1 MLVLMGMQCPKCRKE
16 IADTAA
22 ECPHCHIQVR
32 MYLKK
37 LKQKAED
44 AKKAAAAPAPEE
56 KSGYINPVIII
67 VIIVAAIFGY
77 YHFAVKGKEAAV
89 QQAPAA
95 ASVPAAAPVEKLP
108 ALEDVQPAEEKPE
121 SAISGQEAVEK
132 VDKIIERTSPY
143 IIGHPKP
150 PSRQD

>member
-1 MLVLMGMQCPKCRKE
+1 MLVLKGMQCPKCRKE
-16 IADTAA
+16 IADTAV

-44 AKKAAAAPAPEE
+44 AKKAAAAPPPED
-56 KSGYINPVIII
+56 KKGFLNPVIII
-67 VIIVAAIFGY
+67 IIIVAAVFGY
-77 YHFAVKGKEAAV
+77 YHFAAKGKKAEV
-89 QQAPAA
+89 QQPSGAAPA
-95 ASVPAAAPVEKLP
+95 PAAAPVEKLP
-108 ALEDVQPAEEKPE
+108 VLEDVQPAEERPE
-121 SAISGQEAVEK
+121 SAISGQEAVGK

>member
-1 MLVLMGMQCPKCRKE
+1 MQCPKCHKE

-32 MYLKK
+32 MHLKK
-37 LKQKAED
+37 LKQKAEE
-44 AKKAAAAPAPEE
+44 AKKGSAAPAPVE
-56 KSGYINPVIII
+56 KGGSINPVII
-67 VIIVAAIFGY
+67 VIIVAAAAFAY
-77 YHFAVKGKEAAV
+77 YHFMVKGKEAGI
-89 QQAPAA
+89 QQP
-95 ASVPAAAPVEKLP
+95 PAAAPAPAVPTVEKPP
-108 ALEDVQPAEEKPE
+108 ALEDVQPAEERPE

>member
-1 MLVLMGMQCPKCRKE
+1 MLCPKCHKE
-16 IADTAA
+16 IADTAV

-37 LKQKAED
+37 LKQKVGD
-44 AKKAAAAPAPEE
+44 AQKAAATPAPEN
-56 KSGYINPVIII
+56 KGGSINPVTVII
-67 VIIVAAIFGY
+67 IIVAAAFGY
-77 YHFAVKGKEAAV
+77 YHFVVKGHKTEV
-89 QQAPAA
+89 QQAPVAA
-95 ASVPAAAPVEKLP
+95 PAPAAVPAENLP
-108 ALEDVQPAEEKPE
+108 TIEDVQPAEERFE

-150 PSRQD
+150 PSQQD

>member
-22 ECPHCHIQVR
+22 ECPHCRIQVR

-44 AKKAAAAPAPEE
+44 AKKAAAAPPPEE
-56 KSGYINPVIII
+56 KSGSINPVIII
-67 VIIVAAIFGY
+67 AIIVAAIFGY

-89 QQAPAA
+89 QQAPGAPA
-95 ASVPAAAPVEKLP
+95 PAAAPVEKLP

-121 SAISGQEAVEK
+121 SAISGQEAVGK

-143 IIGHPKP
+143 LIGHPKP
-150 PSRQD
+150 PSQQD